1 MTTAFPLGSD
11 GRANDASGIP
21 LIRGPIIVRLR
32 VALRYANDSRAEV
45 VLREV
50 IGDAENRLE
59 DLQVTGGR
67 SIQQQQQL
75 QPAVLTHSA
84 GSWRRALALGFRL
97 RFGQ

>member
-1 MTTAFPLGSD
+1 MEMENEETWL
-11 GRANDASGIP
+11 RK
-21 LIRGPIIVRLR
+21 RIVRLR
-32 VALRYANDSRAEV
+32 VALRYANDSRTEV

-59 DLQVTGGR
+59 DLQASRGR

-75 QPAVLTHSA
+75 QPVALAHSA
-84 GSWRRALALGFRL
+84 GSWRRALARGLRL